1 MELVN
6 GKEGGTQLIVGI
18 FQRLLDKQ
26 GKLIETG
33 TVRPTLV
40 PVNGYSHTQ
49 LAADVAALTE

>member
-6 GKEGGTQLIVGI
+6 GKEGGTQLIIGL
-18 FQRLLDKQ
+18 FQRLLDE

-40 PVNGYSHTQ
+40 PVSGYSHTQ